1 MKSGQEADS
10 YHLLSDKA
18 RLPADGCAVGR
29 DGAFVVTRGKQSS
42 VSPARTQPAAKK
54 WPHAGIRVAL
64 VAVIVL
70 TFNSFSAIAA
80 VGPETSGFA
89 AGPQFVGNITG
100 AHAAGL
106 PRFSEITTGP
116 RAKPAKPVADVAQGA
131 ANDAVVPPVKREQPA
146 KPTVQPPL
154 AQAPA
159 LPAPQPTAKKPE
171 AVPPAQVGSKGSPS
185 SSQGGGVVDAVQDWL
200 ARANREYQGVL
211 MKQLS
216 VPTNAGGD
224 AIARKLDEQKAEDAK
239 EAGEAK
245 KLADTKKLEEES
257 RKAAEAKQRQ
267 ADDDR
272 RKAEVAAKA
281 EEARQAQV
289 SKQAQAAKPPEP
301 AKVEPAKPEPAKPPE
316 PAKVESAKPEP
327 AKPAEAAKKPE
338 EQKKAEEPKKV
349 EEAKKPVALVKPDD
363 AKAAEERRNAE
374 AASKAREAAQL
385 KEAERVAEDRRKQ
398 ELQRHAEQKKAED
411 DRRKADA
418 AAAAKADEARRAE
431 DARRKAEARAAE
443 DKVADDKRR
452 AQEAEAE
459 KHRKRAVTITAEPV
473 VRPPADPTPG
483 RPELAVPDKPFK
495 ATKKDNRI
503 AEGSAE
509 TGPVDDDGAEKSG
522 SAKSNSE
529 SGGRS
534 AHNRI
539 RRWDWRPRRERHMS
553 CRAAGRLVTPPAHYV
568 VRRGDSLW
576 RIAERIYHKGRH
588 YRVIYRANRA
598 QIADPDLIY
607 PCQRFFLPLRR

>member
-185 SSQGGGVVDAVQDWL
+185 STQGGGVVDAVQDWL

-301 AKVEPAKPEPAKPPE
+301 AKVE
-316 PAKVESAKPEP
+316 SAKPEP

-398 ELQRHAEQKKAED
+398 ELQRQAEQKKAED

>member
-1 MKSGQEADS
+1 MA
-10 YHLLSDKA
+10 LT
-18 RLPADGCAVGR
+18 
-29 DGAFVVTRGKQSS
+29 AFVAILAFSLTGFPAFAA
-42 VSPARTQPAAKK
+42 VSPETGGNAAS
-54 WPHAGIRVAL
+54 PLFG
-64 VAVIVL
+64 
-70 TFNSFSAIAA
+70 
-80 VGPETSGFA
+80 
-89 AGPQFVGNITG
+89 GNITG

-116 RAKPAKPVADVAQGA
+116 RTRPAKPVAEVAQGA

-146 KPTVQPPL
+146 KSMVQPPP

-159 LPAPQPTAKKPE
+159 APAPQPSAKRPE
-171 AVPPAQVGSKGSPS
+171 AVPLAQVGSKGGPS

-216 VPTNAGGD
+216 VPTNANGD
-224 AIARKLDEQKAEDAK
+224 AIARKLEEQKAEDAK
-239 EAGEAK
+239 KADEAK
-245 KLADTKKLEEES
+245 TSADAKHLEDE
-257 RKAAEAKQRQ
+257 RRQAAEARQRQ
-267 ADDDR
+267 AEDER
-272 RKAEVAAKA
+272 RKLEAAAKA
-281 EEARQAQV
+281 EEARQAQAF
-289 SKQAQAAKPPEP
+289 KQAQAAKPPEP
-301 AKVEPAKPEPAKPPE
+301 PKVEP
-316 PAKVESAKPEP
+316 AKPEP

-338 EQKKAEEPKKV
+338 EQKKVEEPKKA
-349 EEAKKPVALVKPDD
+349 EEARKPEALVKPDD

-374 AASKAREAAQL
+374 AALKVREAAQL
-385 KEAERVAEDRRKQ
+385 KEAERIAEERRKQ
-398 ELQRHAEQKKAED
+398 ELQRQAEQKKSEQNKAGD

-418 AAAAKADEARRAE
+418 AAAAMADEARRAG
-431 DARRKAEARAAE
+431 DDRRKAEARAAE
-443 DKVADDKRR
+443 DRAAEDKRR
-452 AQEAEAE
+452 AQEVEAE

-483 RPELAVPDKPFK
+483 RPELAVPDKPSR

-509 TGPVDDDGAEKSG
+509 TGPVDDDGAAKSG
-522 SAKSNSE
+522 SAKSQSARSNPE
-529 SGGRS
+529 SAGRS

-576 RIAERIYHKGRH
+576 RISERHYHKGRH
-588 YRVIYRANRA
+588 YKVIYRANRSR
-598 QIADPDLIY
+598 ISDPDLIY
-607 PCQRFFLPLRR
+607 PCQRFFLPLRH